1 MDNLNFNVPI
11 NGINSNK
18 EQTNFNNEDIQENR
32 YTKTYFFET
41 EFVGQ
46 DETFKEIPNGYIDK
60 TVCGCGLTS
69 VALENDLNTIVAVP
83 NVALVIN
90 KVSQYPNIRYSGEI
104 FGVYGGVNEKDI
116 NNYLKRTKI
125 IKIMVT
131 YDSLYKVDFL
141 LDKCRLIIDESDQLL
156 KHIKLKVNGT
166 NYNVYNYLLD
176 KAREYKDTVSFI
188 SATPTPLKYLP
199 QWISEIPYI
208 KLYFSNVIK
217 VKPILMKR
225 AYPFRALKEEILRPL
240 KNNEEITIGNRTF
253 KKAIIFINSVENII
267 KIIKDCN
274 LNRDDVAILC
284 SDNTRNDIKIRGY
297 NRIENPNKLPKYTF
311 ITSSGFQGI
320 DLVDDN
326 AINIV
331 VSNTTKDHYM
341 INLLTDLKQA
351 TSRQRNK
358 KNPNYDTFIYIYN
371 QSTFEKTENELLD
384 IINDN
389 RKQIESNCS
398 LLNELLERNDNKF
411 ASTLKTFKDSELF
424 NAYSLEENGKY
435 IFNEMVF
442 NSDKYFILETRKQ
455 FTKGFNVIGAFD
467 DEPIIIKAPKISS
480 PFSYETLLEKYKES
494 INDDSIIFSEDEKAT
509 ENYQIIDTYYK
520 QNKSFTNNSSYAKKM
535 LKATGNDWLKIYYEI
550 RNRLKTERYL
560 KKDLIKILSNIYEK
574 YGISRKP
581 KETDLL
587 EFNVN
592 YQKKKVNGYYYLDIL
607 SFDVSRKS

>member
-1 MDNLNFNVPI
+1 MDNFNFNVPI
-11 NGINSNK
+11 NGIDSNK
-18 EQTNFNNEDIQENR
+18 EQTNLINEDIQENR
-32 YTKTYFFET
+32 YTKTYYFET

-46 DETFKEIPNGYIDK
+46 NEDFKVIPNGYIDK

-69 VALENDLNTIVAVP
+69 VALENNINTIIAVP
-83 NVALVIN
+83 NVALVEN

-116 NNYLKRTKI
+116 TAYLKRTKI

-156 KHIKLKVNGT
+156 KHIKMKVNKT
-166 NYNVYNYLLD
+166 NQNVYNYLLD
-176 KAREYKDTVSFI
+176 KAYQYKDTVSFI
-188 SATPTPLKYLP
+188 SATPTPLNYMPK
-199 QWISEIPYI
+199 WISQIPQI
-208 KLYFSNVIK
+208 KLRFTNTIK
-217 VKPILMKR
+217 MKPILMKR
-225 AYPFRALKEEILRPL
+225 TYPFKALQEEIIRPL
-240 KNNEEITIGNRTF
+240 NHNEQITIGNRTF

-284 SDNTRNDIKIRGY
+284 SDSTRNDIKIRGY

-389 RKQIESNCS
+389 RKQIESNCK
-398 LLNELLERNDNKF
+398 LLNELLEKNDEKF
-411 ASTLKTFKDSELF
+411 APTLKTFSDSKLF
-424 NAYSLEENGKY
+424 NTYTLEVNGKY
-435 IFNEMVF
+435 IFNELCF
-442 NSDKYFILETRKQ
+442 NADKYLILETRKQ

-467 DEPIIIKAPKISS
+467 VEPIIIKAPIIRS

-494 INDDSIIFSEDEKAT
+494 IKDNTVIFTDEEKAT

-535 LKATGNDWLKIYYEI
+535 LKATGNDWLQIYYEI
-550 RNRLKTERYL
+550 RNTLKFQRYP
-560 KKDLIKILSNIYEK
+560 KKDVMKILNNIYNK
-574 YGISRKP
+574 YGIKRKA
-581 KETDLL
+581 KENDLL
-587 EFNVN
+587 EFNIN
-592 YQKKKVNGYYYLDIL
+592 YQRKIIKGYYYLDIL
-607 SFDVSRKS
+607 SYQ

>member
-1 MDNLNFNVPI
+1 MDNFKFNVPI

-18 EQTNFNNEDIQENR
+18 EQTNFNNTQENR
-32 YTKTYFFET
+32 FTKTYFFET

-46 DETFKEIPNGYIDK
+46 NEDFKEIPVGYIDK

-83 NVALVIN
+83 NVALVEN
-90 KVSQYPNIRYSGEI
+90 KVSQYPNIRFSGEI
-104 FGVYGGVNEKDI
+104 FGVYGGVTEKEI
-116 NNYLKRTKI
+116 NAYLKRTKI

-131 YDSLYKVDFL
+131 YDSLYKVEHL
-141 LDKCRLIIDESDQLL
+141 LNKCRFIIDESDQLL
-156 KHIKLKVNGT
+156 KHIKLKVKGT

-176 KAREYKDTVSFI
+176 KAREHKETVSFI

-199 QWISEIPYI
+199 NWISEIPYI
-208 KLYFSNVIK
+208 KLYFSNTIK
-217 VKPILMKR
+217 VQPILMKR

-284 SDNTRNDIKIRGY
+284 SDSTRNDIKIRGY

-467 DEPIIIKAPKISS
+467 DAPIIIKAPKISS

-494 INDDSIIFSEDEKAT
+494 INDNSITFSEDEKAT